1 MILDIDAGNS
11 FVKWRLTG
19 QDGTVT
25 RGSQPTNVV
34 LTQGLDLAGVNRLS
48 MVRLSS
54 VANKAL
60 AQQLQKQLF
69 DQFAIT
75 LQVARVSVAVSEVTC
90 GYLEPEKLGIDRWLA
105 VVAAYQAYRTSVLVI
120 DAGSAMTL
128 DLVSADGHH
137 VGGYILAGSQM
148 MREGL
153 AQGTDAV
160 KVDALDPINVMI
172 PGKNTPDA
180 VNRGCLL
187 TAVAVIEKLAAQYPA
202 ALVITGGDAPQL
214 IEALS
219 LDSFHRPDLV
229 LEGLAVD
236 GVEFTQVSAH

>member
-34 LTQGLDLAGVNRLS
+34 LTQGLDLPSINRPS
-48 MVRLSS
+48 MARLSS
-54 VANKAL
+54 VANHAL
-60 AQQLQKQLF
+60 AQRLRKQLF
-69 DQFAIT
+69 DQFAII
-75 LQVARVSVAVSEVTC
+75 LQVARVSVAVNEVTC

-105 VVAAYQAYRTSVLVI
+105 VVAAYQAFRTSVLVI

-128 DLVSADGHH
+128 DLVSVDGQH
-137 VGGYILAGSQM
+137 VGGYILAGNQM

-160 KVDALDPINVMI
+160 KVNALDPVNVML

-187 TAVAVIEKLAAQYPA
+187 AAVAVIEKLAAQYPA

-214 IEALS
+214 LEALS
-219 LDSFHRPDLV
+219 LDGFHRPDLV
-229 LEGLAVD
+229 LEGLAAD
-236 GVEFTQVSAH
+236 GVEFTEVSAH